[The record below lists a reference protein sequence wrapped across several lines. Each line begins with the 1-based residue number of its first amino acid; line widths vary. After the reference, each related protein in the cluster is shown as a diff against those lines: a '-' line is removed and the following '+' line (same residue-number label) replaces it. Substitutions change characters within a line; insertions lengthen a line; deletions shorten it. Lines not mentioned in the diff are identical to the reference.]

1 MSAAIMKE
9 MTEEIVSEQC
19 RDIAFTSRKE
29 TVDRKKAVLWELAKT
44 LFKKQQKKYF
54 KRYNDTKIV
63 FCL

>member
-1 MSAAIMKE
+1 